1 MKIVV
6 RLKTEEKM
14 MKIRIIESPGLIE
27 YVHCTKSSII
37 YKIYIFSSSLYNLSL
52 QTLTYLNKMGLNG
65 VQKLL
70 KSDFKKD
77 IQMTSENI
85 FFQVKASEI

>member
-1 MKIVV
+1 MCIMKNYI
-6 RLKTEEKM
+6 
-14 MKIRIIESPGLIE
+14 
-27 YVHCTKSSII
+27 KSSII
-37 YKIYIFSSSLYNLSL
+37 YKIYIFFFSDSTYNLSL
-52 QTLTYLNKMGLNG
+52 QALNKTGLNG
-65 VQKLL
+65 AQKVL